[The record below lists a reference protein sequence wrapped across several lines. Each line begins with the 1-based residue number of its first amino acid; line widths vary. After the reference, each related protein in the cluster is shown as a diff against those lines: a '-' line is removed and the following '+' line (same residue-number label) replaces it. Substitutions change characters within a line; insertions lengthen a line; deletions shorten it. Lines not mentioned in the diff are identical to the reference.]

1 MAYHFPKRIS
11 AARVATFVSTAA
23 WIQGT
28 SASEV
33 SLPEEALNNFL
44 RRHGV
49 VSPRQTTA
57 PEEEDDEEEEKEEEG
72 DEEEGEESADSLSSS
87 SVDTP
92 GAPPS
97 ESTDSDAESAASL
110 PDSPDSQDSPPQ
122 AGLAQGASGQPAI
135 GSADPPPLSMG
146 AKVAIGV
153 WSAVAVLLIA
163 GLIFFL
169 RRRRRARMA
178 QEEMNTLRDEELAR
192 SQQAMSERMSM
203 PGMPPL
209 PPPPPPPLHQ
219 SVMEPVYL
227 RGGDGDGDGDA
238 NISAPS
244 IRTPSVRAPSV
255 RAPSIG
261 APALARNPSVRAPT
275 VREPSGLWMPVPPWQ
290 EDPPTWR
297 DSHPWRQSQPS
308 VAGGPVGL
316 PSSVRP
322 SFPLHVPQ
330 DTKPELDRRTEYTA
344 DTESTIFAYR

>member
-1 MAYHFPKRIS
+1 MAYHFPKKIS
-11 AARVATFVSTAA
+11 AARAATFVSTAA
-23 WIQGT
+23 WIQGI

-49 VSPRQTTA
+49 TTRQTPA
-57 PEEEDDEEEEKEEEG
+57 PAEEDDEEEE
-72 DEEEGEESADSLSSS
+72 EEEGEESVDSLSSS
-87 SVDTP
+87 SADTP

-97 ESTDSDAESAASL
+97 ESTDSDAKSAASL
-110 PDSPDSQDSPPQ
+110 PDSPQ

-135 GSADPPPLSMG
+135 GSPDPPALSMG

-169 RRRRRARMA
+169 RRRRRARIA
-178 QEEMNTLRDEELAR
+178 QEQMNTLRDEEIAR
-192 SQQAMSERMSM
+192 SQQAMSERMSV

-209 PPPPPPPLHQ
+209 PPLPPHPPQ

-227 RGGDGDGDGDA
+227 RGGGDSG
-238 NISAPS
+238 SSVPAPS
-244 IRTPSVRAPSV
+244 IRAPSM

-261 APALARNPSVRAPT
+261 APSVARNPSIRAPT
-275 VREPSGLWMPVPPWQ
+275 VRAPSGQWMPVPPWQ

-297 DSHPWRQSQPS
+297 DSQPWRQSQPLS
-308 VAGGPVGL
+308 VAAAPVGL

-322 SFPLHVPQ
+322 LFPLHVPPNV
-330 DTKPELDRRTEYTA
+330 KPELDRRTEYTS